1 MNMYRMIGADGKEYG
16 PLTEAQL
23 LEFITQR
30 RANNFTRVRR
40 EGTED
45 WRALGEWP
53 EFAEALRNAQA
64 AAPALPPSAA
74 EPPRTGDSLADQ
86 MAREILARD
95 YQVNIGSCVSRG
107 WELVKKHFW
116 LSVGVTFLIMA
127 VSAAV
132 GAVPVLGIV
141 AGLALNYVF
150 WGGLDWFFLK
160 LARGEKAEVSDA
172 FVGFSKAFVPLML
185 FSLVG
190 QLLTTI
196 GFALCILPGIY
207 LMVAWLLFTALLIID
222 KKLDFW
228 PAMELSRKVIS
239 HHWFS
244 VFGLFLVTLLIMLA
258 GLLALVIGFFV
269 ALPVC
274 VAAIVYAYE
283 DIFNGAPQAPVAVTQ
298 VPAA

>member
-1 MNMYRMIGADGKEYG
+1 MYRMIGADGKEYG

-64 AAPALPPSAA
+64 AAPALPPSGA

-95 YQVNIGSCVSRG
+95 YQVNIGSCISRG

-283 DIFNGAPQAPVAVTQ
+283 DIFNGTPQAPVAVTQ

>member
-1 MNMYRMIGADGKEYG
+1 MTMYRMIGADGKEYG

-23 LEFITQR
+23 LEFIAQR

-40 EGTED
+40 EGMED

-64 AAPALPPSAA
+64 AAPALPSSAA

-283 DIFNGAPQAPVAVTQ
+283 DIFNGAPQAPAAVTQ

>member
-16 PLTEAQL
+16 ALTEAQL

-40 EGTED
+40 EGMED

-53 EFAEALRNAQA
+53 EFAEALRNVQA
-64 AAPALPPSAA
+64 ATPALPPFAA
-74 EPPRTGDSLADQ
+74 KPPRTGDSLADQ

-116 LSVGVTFLIMA
+116 LSVGGTFLIMA

-132 GAVPVLGIV
+132 GAVPVLGIM

-244 VFGLFLVTLLIMLA
+244 VFGLFLVTLLIALA